1 MSAGGFSAE
10 RLRTMHRLMAGY
22 VERGEV
28 PGLVGLV
35 SRRGEVHLEVIGAQ
49 STGGHAIKRNSIFR
63 ISSMTKPLT
72 AVATMILVEEGL
84 LRLDEPVD
92 RLLPE
97 LADRQVLRA
106 IDGPIDQTVPAV
118 RPITV
123 RDLLT
128 FTMGM
133 GYLFSEGPRPID
145 VALAE
150 RGLAPGPPRP
160 HALPA
165 PDEYMRRLGSL
176 PLTLQPGAAW
186 LYNTGS
192 EVLGVLVARASG
204 QPYEVF
210 LKERIFEPLGMDDT
224 GFFVPSSGSGRL
236 TTTYARNPQT
246 AGIDVFDAAEKSDW
260 ARAPAFP
267 DGAGGLVS
275 TVDDYLACGE
285 MLLGHG
291 KHGGRRI
298 LSRPSVEL
306 MTTDQLTAQQKAS
319 SGFGP
324 DSFAGHGWGFGLSIV
339 TERLGLASVGSYGW
353 DGGLGSSWENDPREE
368 MITILM
374 TNKAWESPTPPPV
387 FADFLTQ
394 AHAAIED

>member
-1 MSAGGFSAE
+1 MSSGGFSAE
-10 RLRTMHRLMAGY
+10 RLRTMHRSMSGY

-35 SRRGEVHLEVIGAQ
+35 SRRGEVHVEAIGSQ

-97 LADRQVLRA
+97 LADRQVLKA
-106 IDGPIDQTVPAV
+106 VDGPIDQTVPAV

-145 VALAE
+145 VALEE

-160 HALPA
+160 HTLPA

-204 QPYEVF
+204 KQFDTF

-224 GFFVPSSGSGRL
+224 GFFVPSSGIGRL

-246 AGIDVFDAAEKSDW
+246 SGIDVFDAAEKSDW
-260 ARAPAFP
+260 AKAPAFP
-267 DGAGGLVS
+267 AGAGGLVS
-275 TVDDYLACGE
+275 TVDDYMAFAE
-285 MLLGHG
+285 MLLGNG
-291 KHGGRRI
+291 SRGGRRI

-306 MTTDQLTAQQKAS
+306 MTTDQLSAEQKS
-319 SGFGP
+319 RSGFGP
-324 DSFAGHGWGFGLSIV
+324 DSFSGHGWGFGLSVV
-339 TERLGLASVGSYGW
+339 TERVGLASIGSYGW
-353 DGGLGSSWENDPREE
+353 DGGLGSTWENDPREE
-368 MITILM
+368 MIT
-374 TNKAWESPTPPPV
+374 
-387 FADFLTQ
+387 
-394 AHAAIED
+394 